1 MVSIPFERRVV
12 FCKQKLR
19 RSLEAKTGENTAVG
33 FLTTSSKQNEKKTHA
48 KINWMA
54 ALLVL
59 DRLC

>member
-1 MVSIPFERRVV
+1 M
-12 FCKQKLR
+12 
-19 RSLEAKTGENTAVG
+19 GENTAVG